1 MVRTRSH
8 EHCEHGEPTLSASEK
23 RKLSSRLRRIEGQIR
38 GIQRMVEEERYCPD
52 ILMQMSATG
61 ESLRASAQVLL
72 HSHLRG
78 CVTEAVR
85 SRSDERA
92 EEVYEEL
99 MDLFRKYAR

>member
-1 MVRTRSH
+1 MDRSRPH
-8 EHCEHGEPTLSASEK
+8 DHCEHGEPTLSGPEK
-23 RKLSSRLRRIEGQIR
+23 RKLSARLRRIEGQIR

-85 SRSDERA
+85 SRNDERA